1 MTTRRQQSNLDFL
14 SQLQSCLTKVEFGEI
29 LPLYI
34 ATLQILCHRDSSLM
48 ISLNA
53 ENFEKKVLTSN
64 DFEV

>member
-1 MTTRRQQSNLDFL
+1 MITRRQQSTLDFL

-34 ATLQILCHRDSSLM
+34 ATLQNSSLM
-48 ISLNA
+48 ISLKA

>member
-1 MTTRRQQSNLDFL
+1 MITRRQQSTLDFL

-34 ATLQILCHRDSSLM
+34 ATLQILCQRDSSLM

>member
-1 MTTRRQQSNLDFL
+1 MTTRRQQSTLDFL

-34 ATLQILCHRDSSLM
+34 ATLQILCQRDSSLM